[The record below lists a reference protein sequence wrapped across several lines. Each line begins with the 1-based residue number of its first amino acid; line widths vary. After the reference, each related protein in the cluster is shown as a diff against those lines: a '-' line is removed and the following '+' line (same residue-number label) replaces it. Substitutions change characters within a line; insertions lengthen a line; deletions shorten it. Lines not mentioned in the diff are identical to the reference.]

1 MRSRFSTRNRILELK
16 SPKMRNTADLES
28 AGENLSAL
36 EPF

>member
-1 MRSRFSTRNRILELK
+1 MRKQFSTRNRILEVK

-36 EPF
+36 EAF